1 MVAGKFLV
9 IAQSEKQIKFNDATQ
24 DDAILKVI
32 DGQVIVSQVDGGR
45 GNLPNQEGQ
54 PEEGAVV
61 SRKNGEVL
69 CSALSSWNASFAFT
83 GGEQVMDGRALMAGR
98 G

>member
-1 MVAGKFLV
+1 MAEE
-9 IAQSEKQIKFNDATQ
+9 IYRTR
-24 DDAILKVI
+24 
-32 DGQVIVSQVDGGR
+32 R
-45 GNLPNQEGQ
+45 GNQRR
-54 PEEGAVV
+54 GAVV